1 MWTVWFPQRMLGNEA
16 RVRTK
21 AAVSADEDLMSK
33 AKILEVSP
41 DQEAW

>member
-1 MWTVWFPQRMLGNEA
+1 MLGNEA

-33 AKILEVSP
+33 AEILEVSP
-41 DQEAW
+41 DKEAW